1 MTATPTPRFLHPLAA
16 LGLLVALVGLS
27 ACASA
32 PTPGPTFAP
41 APEPA
46 PGFARLY
53 VFRIDPQHSLSTV
66 EIALDGEREG
76 RLSNGEY
83 VTFELPVGSHR
94 IDFRQR
100 GLAFAS
106 WGWNRQRV
114 RARDGETTYLE
125 ISVRISAQPVAGTG
139 REIDIAG
146 RDMGSASENVFIQHR
161 SRSDAMRALAATTL
175 RVE

>member
-1 MTATPTPRFLHPLAA
+1 MLPNATPRFRHRLAA
-16 LGLLVALVGLS
+16 LGLLAVLVGLS
-27 ACASA
+27 ACASTS
-32 PTPGPTFAP
+32 TPGPSFAP

-46 PGFARLY
+46 PGFARVY
-53 VFRIDPQHSLSTV
+53 VFRVDPQHSLSTV
-66 EIALDGEREG
+66 EIALDGERPV

-83 VTFELPVGSHR
+83 ATFELPVGSHR

-106 WGWNRQRV
+106 WGWNRQRL

-125 ISVRISAQPVAGTG
+125 ISVRISAQPVAGSG
-139 REIDIAG
+139 RDMEIAG

-161 SRSDAMRALAATTL
+161 SRSDALRALAATTL
-175 RVE
+175 RTE